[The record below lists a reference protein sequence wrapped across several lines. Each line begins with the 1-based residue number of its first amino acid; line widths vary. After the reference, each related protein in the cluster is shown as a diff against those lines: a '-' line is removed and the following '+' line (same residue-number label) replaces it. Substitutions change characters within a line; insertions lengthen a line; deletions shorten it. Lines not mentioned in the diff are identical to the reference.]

1 MSPLPQPLIRYIWQH
16 PLWPALHFD
25 AATLAPALDAARL
38 EQGKL
43 LGLIDAVGMGQG
55 QALALALWEQEALA
69 TSAIEGEKLDLA
81 AVRSSVSQRLGLAAT
96 SSSDR
101 SVEGLI
107 EVMQDATQGF
117 AAVLDDD
124 RLWRWQSALFPGGTS
139 GVRRI
144 AVGRYRDHLDAMEI
158 VSGPIGRE
166 VVHYTA
172 PPSGQVAGEMAQFLG
187 WFEATRTASPDTA
200 PLNGLLRAGLAHLWF
215 ESIHPFEDG
224 NGRLGRAVVDL
235 ALAQDLGA
243 STRALGMARAMLA
256 ARAAYYDALSAAQN
270 MSPKAQTN
278 TQVQVRPDA
287 MLNVTSWLLWFVHT
301 FTQGCISS
309 QAVVNQALEKANFR
323 LRASQCGVSERQR
336 KVLDRLLEAGHEGL
350 GGGFLG
356 GMTTDK
362 YSKITGA
369 SKPTA
374 SRDLVDLLDK
384 GLLRVEGMGK
394 ATRYAVAI
402 DSWHQPAIDPLT
414 RPGGKSGRWCSQL
427 LLNNE
432 LIKPVFSALEADF
445 S

>member
-1 MSPLPQPLIRYIWQH
+1 MSLNPSPSIRYIWQH
-16 PLWPALHFD
+16 PHWPALHFD

-43 LGLIDAVGMGQG
+43 LGLLDAIGLSQG
-55 QALALALWEQEALA
+55 QVLAQTLWEQEALA
-69 TSAIEGEKLDLA
+69 TAAIEGEKLDLA
-81 AVRSSVSQRLGLAAT
+81 AVRSSVSKRLGLAGAT
-96 SSSDR
+96 PQDR
-101 SVEGLI
+101 SVDGLI
-107 EVMQDATQGF
+107 EVMQDATIGF
-117 AAVLDDD
+117 QEVLDAD

-139 GVRRI
+139 GIRRI
-144 AVGRYRDHLDAMEI
+144 AVGRYRDHADAMEI
-158 VSGPIGRE
+158 VSGLIGRE

-172 PPSGQVAGEMAQFLG
+172 PPLGQVAVEMAQFLG
-187 WFEATRTASPDTA
+187 WFESTRPGAPNPGPCATPNTA

-235 ALAQDLGA
+235 ALAQDLGT
-243 STRALGMARAMLA
+243 STRVLGMARPMLA

-270 MSPKAQTN
+270 MSQKAQAKAQVPAPSDVGLDV
-278 TQVQVRPDA
+278 TQ
-287 MLNVTSWLLWFVHT
+287 WLLWFVHT

-323 LRASQCGVSERQR
+323 LRAAQSGVSERQR

-362 YSKITGA
+362 YSKITGT

-394 ATRYAVAI
+394 ATRYAIAI
-402 DSWHQPAIDPLT
+402 DSWHQPASDPVT
-414 RPGGKSGRWCSQL
+414 PSAESPT
-427 LLNNE
+427 
-432 LIKPVFSALEADF
+432 KP
-445 S
+445 

>member
-1 MSPLPQPLIRYIWQH
+1 MPSQTTIRYIWQH
-16 PLWPALHFD
+16 PHWPALHFD

-43 LGLIDAVGMGQG
+43 LGLMAAIGLGQE
-55 QALALALWEQEALA
+55 QALAQALWEQEALA
-69 TSAIEGEKLDLA
+69 TAAIEGEKLDLA
-81 AVRSSVSQRLGLAAT
+81 AVRSSVSKRLGLAGAT
-96 SSSDR
+96 PQDR
-101 SVEGLI
+101 SVDGLI
-107 EVMQDATQGF
+107 EVMQDATTGF
-117 AAVLDDD
+117 EAVLDDD

-144 AVGRYRDHLDAMEI
+144 AVGRYRDHLDAMEV

-172 PPSGQVAGEMAQFLG
+172 PPSGQVAGEMAQFLA
-187 WFEATRTASPDTA
+187 WYEATRPGAPSAAQGATPNTV

-235 ALAQDLGA
+235 ALAQDLGNSF
-243 STRALGMARAMLA
+243 STRALGMARPMLA
-256 ARAAYYDALSAAQN
+256 ARAAYYDALNAAQN
-270 MSPKAQTN
+270 MSQKAQADA
-278 TQVQVRPDA
+278 QAQAQALPDA
-287 MLNVTSWLLWFVHT
+287 ALNVTPWLLWFVHT

-323 LRASQCGVSERQR
+323 LRAAQCGVSERQR

-362 YSKITGA
+362 YSKMTGA

-374 SRDLVDLLDK
+374 SRDLVDLLGK

-394 ATRYAVAI
+394 ATRYAIAI
-402 DSWHQPAIDPLT
+402 DSWQQPVTDTVP
-414 RPGGKSGRWCSQL
+414 
-427 LLNNE
+427 
-432 LIKPVFSALEADF
+432 
-445 S
+445 

>member
-16 PLWPALHFD
+16 PHWPALSFD
-25 AATLAPALDAARL
+25 AAALAPALDGARL

-43 LGLIDAVGMGQG
+43 LGLLGAIGLS
-55 QALALALWEQEALA
+55 QAQELARELWVQEALSTA
-69 TSAIEGEKLDLA
+69 AIEGEKLDLV
-81 AVRSSVSQRLGLAAT
+81 AVRSTVSQRLGLAAT

-107 EVMQDATQGF
+107 DVMQDATQGF

-144 AVGRYRDHLDAMEI
+144 AVGRYRDHADAVEI
-158 VSGPIGRE
+158 VSGPVGRE

-172 PPSGQVAGEMAQFLG
+172 PPSTQVALEMAQFLA
-187 WFEATRTASPDTA
+187 WFESNRPGTQSASPS
-200 PLNGLLRAGLAHLWF
+200 LNGLLRAGLAHLWF

-224 NGRLGRAVVDL
+224 NGRLGRALVDM
-235 ALAQDLGA
+235 ALAQDQGV
-243 STRALGMARAMLA
+243 SSRVFGMARPMLA
-256 ARAAYYDALSAAQN
+256 ARAAYYDALNAAQTMN
-270 MSPKAQTN
+270 PITPRDQ
-278 TQVQVRPDA
+278 PLD
-287 MLNVTSWLLWFVHT
+287 VTPWLQWFVQA

-323 LRASQCGVSERQR
+323 LRAAQCGLSERQR
-336 KVLDRLLEAGHEGL
+336 RVLDRLLEAGHEGL

-362 YSKITGA
+362 YSKITGT

-374 SRDLVDLLDK
+374 SRDLIDLLDK
-384 GLLRVEGMGK
+384 GLVRVEGMGK
-394 ATRYAVAI
+394 ATRYAIAI
-402 DSWHQPAIDPLT
+402 DSWHQPATNTVP
-414 RPGGKSGRWCSQL
+414 
-427 LLNNE
+427 
-432 LIKPVFSALEADF
+432 
-445 S
+445 

>member
-1 MSPLPQPLIRYIWQH
+1 MPLKPSPSIRYIWQH
-16 PLWPALHFD
+16 PQWPALSFD
-25 AATLAPALDAARL
+25 ATSLAPALDRARL

-43 LGLIDAVGMGQG
+43 LGLLGAIGLS
-55 QALALALWEQEALA
+55 QAQELARELWVQEALSTA
-69 TSAIEGEKLDLA
+69 AIEGEKLDLV
-81 AVRSSVSQRLGLAAT
+81 AVRSSVSKRLGLAAT

-107 EVMQDATQGF
+107 DAMQDATQGF
-117 AAVLDDD
+117 AAALDDD

-144 AVGRYRDHLDAMEI
+144 VVGRYRDHADAMEI
-158 VSGPIGRE
+158 VSGLIGRE

-172 PPSGQVAGEMAQFLG
+172 PPSTQVALEMAQFLA
-187 WFEATRTASPDTA
+187 WFEATRPCIQSASP

-224 NGRLGRAVVDL
+224 NGRLGRALVDM
-235 ALAQDLGA
+235 ALAQDQGI
-243 STRALGMARAMLA
+243 SSRVFGMARPMLA
-256 ARAAYYDALSAAQN
+256 ARAAYYDALN
-270 MSPKAQTN
+270 VAQTIN
-278 TQVQVRPDA
+278 PMAQLDQP
-287 MLNVTSWLLWFVHT
+287 LNVTQWLLWFVQT

-309 QAVVNQALEKANFR
+309 QAVVNQALEKADFR
-323 LRASQCGVSERQR
+323 LRAAQCGVSERQR

-394 ATRYAVAI
+394 ATRYAIAI
-402 DSWHQPAIDPLT
+402 DRWHQPAANT
-414 RPGGKSGRWCSQL
+414 VR
-427 LLNNE
+427 
-432 LIKPVFSALEADF
+432 
-445 S
+445 

>member
-1 MSPLPQPLIRYIWQH
+1 MSPPSQTTIRYIWQH
-16 PLWPALHFD
+16 PQWPALHFD
-25 AATLAPALDAARL
+25 AATLAHALDAARL

-43 LGLIDAVGMGQG
+43 LGLLEAIGSNQG
-55 QALALALWEQEALA
+55 QVLAQTLWEQEALA
-69 TSAIEGEKLDLA
+69 TAAIEGEKLDLA
-81 AVRSSVSQRLGLAAT
+81 AVRSSVSKRLGLAGAT
-96 SSSDR
+96 PQDR
-101 SVEGLI
+101 SVDGLI
-107 EVMQDATQGF
+107 EVMQDATIGF
-117 AAVLDDD
+117 QEMLDDD

-144 AVGRYRDHLDAMEI
+144 AVGRYREHTDAMEI
-158 VSGPIGRE
+158 VSGLVGRE

-172 PPSGQVAGEMAQFLG
+172 PPSSQVALEMAQFLV
-187 WFEATRTASPDTA
+187 WFDSTRPGAQGAA

-235 ALAQDLGA
+235 ALAQDLGT
-243 STRALGMARAMLA
+243 STRVLGMARPMLA
-256 ARAAYYDALSAAQN
+256 ARAAYYDALNAAQAVN
-270 MSPKAQTN
+270 PKAE
-278 TQVQVRPDA
+278 PA
-287 MLNVTSWLLWFVHT
+287 EALNVTPWLLWFVQT

-323 LRASQCGVSERQR
+323 LRAAQCGVSERQR
-336 KVLDRLLEAGHEGL
+336 KVLERLLEAGHVGL

-374 SRDLVDLLDK
+374 SRDLVDLLGK

-394 ATRYAVAI
+394 ATRYAIAI
-402 DSWHQPAIDPLT
+402 DRWHQPATDPVT
-414 RPGGKSGRWCSQL
+414 PSAESQP
-427 LLNNE
+427 
-432 LIKPVFSALEADF
+432 KP
-445 S
+445 